1 MRKKQTF
8 RFLTVLTVSMG
19 LLVTALGGEGRGQ
32 EEASPPFA
40 LDAAALRPGQYV
52 GAASCASGNCHGSV
66 QPRDVYAVRQDEYF
80 IWLKQDRHTQAYN
93 VLLTEQSVRIARNMK
108 LRQQAHES
116 KVCLDCHALY
126 VPQDVQARP
135 LDLAEGVSCEACHG
149 PAGGWL
155 ARHTESGWT
164 HEMSVQAGM
173 KDLRDLS
180 VRGQTCLSCHL
191 GDVQKTVNH
200 ELIAAGHPDLIF
212 ELDNYSAVMPPHW
225 NQFSEKRRE
234 QKREDLQSARVW
246 AVGQVVA
253 FREGMLQLVRRA
265 RSQEWPEFAEMNCY
279 GCHHSLRDGEWR
291 QMRGYKFK
299 AGLPAWNPARYAVM
313 RVLVSTFAPEQRAQL
328 DAQVERLERHIA
340 YLSTPQEQV
349 ATTAAGLA
357 ETMER
362 VIPQIRQA
370 DIDNAA
376 AARLID
382 AIAAEVPYLID
393 AEIHS
398 VEQAIMA
405 INALA
410 GAMAR
415 NNPALAQ
422 GGISRT
428 IDKLYNDVKDR
439 ERFDRAQFTRHM
451 AELRRQIQ

>member
-1 MRKKQTF
+1 MSKKQTF
-8 RFLTVLTVSMG
+8 RFLTVLTVSTG
-19 LLVTALGGEGRGQ
+19 LLVTALGGEGRAQ
-32 EEASPPFA
+32 DEAAPPFA

-93 VLLTEQSVRIARNMK
+93 VLLTEQSARIARNMK

-191 GDVQKTVNH
+191 GDAQKTVNH

-225 NQFSEKRRE
+225 DQFSEKRQE

>member
-1 MRKKQTF
+1 MKKMLRCVMVATI
-8 RFLTVLTVSMG
+8 SMG
-19 LLVTALGGEGRGQ
+19 LLSITLEEEGQ
-32 EEASPPFA
+32 AQDDPLPAVA
-40 LDAAALRPGQYV
+40 LDALRPGQYV
-52 GAASCASGNCHGSV
+52 GAASCASSNCHGSV

-93 VLLTEQSVRIARNMK
+93 VLLTELSARIARNMK
-108 LRQQAHES
+108 LGQPAHES
-116 KVCLDCHALY
+116 KVCLDCHALS
-126 VPQDVQARP
+126 VPRDAQARP

-173 KDLRDLS
+173 KDLRDLAA
-180 VRGQTCLSCHL
+180 RGQTCLSCHL
-191 GDVQKTVNH
+191 GDAHKTVNH

-225 NQFSEKRRE
+225 NQFSEKRKE
-234 QKREDLQSARVW
+234 QGREDFQSARVW

-253 FREGMLQLVRRA
+253 FREGMLQLARRA
-265 RSQEWPEFAEMNCY
+265 RSNDWPEFAEMNCY
-279 GCHHSLRDGEWR
+279 ACHHALRDGEWR
-291 QMRGYKFK
+291 QIRGYKFK
-299 AGLPAWNPARYAVM
+299 AGLPSWNPARYAVM
-313 RVLVSTFAPEQRAQL
+313 RVLVSAFAPQQRERL
-328 DAQVERLERHIA
+328 DAQVERLERYIA
-340 YLSTPQEQV
+340 YMNTPPEQV
-349 ATTAAGLA
+349 AITAAGLA

-362 VIPQIRQA
+362 VIPHIRRA
-370 DIDNAA
+370 DIDTATA
-376 AARLID
+376 TRLID
-382 AIAAEVPYLID
+382 AIAREVPYLID

-415 NNPALAQ
+415 DNPAFAQ
-422 GGISRT
+422 GRITRT

-439 ERFDRAQFTRHM
+439 ERFDRARFARHM

>member
-1 MRKKQTF
+1 MSKKQTL
-8 RFLTVLTVSMG
+8 RFLPVLTMSIS
-19 LLVTALGGEGRGQ
+19 LLMIACGGDAQ
-32 EEASPPFA
+32 AQDEATPPFA
-40 LDAAALRPGQYV
+40 LAAAALQPGQYV

-93 VLLTEQSVRIARNMK
+93 VLLTEQSARIARNMR

-126 VPQDVQARP
+126 VPQEVQVRP
-135 LDLAEGVSCEACHG
+135 IDLAEGISCEACHG

-191 GDVQKTVNH
+191 GDAQKTVNH
-200 ELIAAGHPDLIF
+200 ELIAAGHPELIF

-225 NQFSEKRRE
+225 NQFSEKRQE
-234 QKREDLQSARVW
+234 QGREDLQSARVW

-253 FREGMLQLVRRA
+253 FREGMLQLARRA
-265 RSQEWPEFAEMNCY
+265 RSNEWPEFAEMNCY
-279 GCHHSLRDGEWR
+279 GCHHSLREGEWR
-291 QMRGYKFK
+291 QIRGYKFK
-299 AGLPAWNPARYAVM
+299 AGLPSWNPARYAVM
-313 RVLVSTFAPEQRAQL
+313 RVLVSAFAPQQRGPLNAQI
-328 DAQVERLERHIA
+328 ERLERHIA
-340 YLSTPQEQV
+340 YMNTPPEQV
-349 ATTAAGLA
+349 ATTATGLA
-357 ETMER
+357 GTMER

-370 DIDNAA
+370 AIDNAA

-382 AIAAEVPYLID
+382 TIAEEVPYLLD

-410 GAMAR
+410 SAMAR
-415 NNPALAQ
+415 QNPALAQ

-439 ERFDRAQFTRHM
+439 ERFDRAQFARHM